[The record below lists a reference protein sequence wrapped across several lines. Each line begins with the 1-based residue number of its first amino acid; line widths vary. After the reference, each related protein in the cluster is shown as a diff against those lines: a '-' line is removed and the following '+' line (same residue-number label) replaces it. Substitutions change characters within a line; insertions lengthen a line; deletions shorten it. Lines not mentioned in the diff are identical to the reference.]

1 MKVYGFKEAEESIME
16 LDNTPEAVMS
26 FVKGHIMKAG
36 ITDELCIVYTEH
48 LLCKEET
55 KPNVAW
61 IDNGEPVDVIYGN
74 CFVCRFIGNNFT
86 GIKESDIPVI
96 KKILK
101 K

>member
-1 MKVYGFKEAEESIME
+1 MKVYGFKETEEGVME
-16 LDNTPEAVMS
+16 LENTPEAVMS

-48 LLCKEET
+48 TICKET

-61 IDNGEPVDVIYGN
+61 IDNGETVDVIYGN
-74 CFVCRFIGNNFT
+74 CFVCRFIGNNF
-86 GIKESDIPVI
+86 IDIEESDIPVI